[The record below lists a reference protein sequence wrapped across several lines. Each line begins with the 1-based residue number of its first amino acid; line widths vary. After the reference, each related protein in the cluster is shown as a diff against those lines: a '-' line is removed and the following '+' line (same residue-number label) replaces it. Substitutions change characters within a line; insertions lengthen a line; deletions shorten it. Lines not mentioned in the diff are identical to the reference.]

1 MLSWHRQL
9 LLSCL
14 LVAAIF
20 LRSAIG
26 QDLDEFERCK
36 IRIDRI
42 LNGTETFG
50 AINNDT
56 IAPFLYT
63 GPVRGMN
70 IEYARTS
77 RNSFTTLTTQGM
89 CR

>member
-1 MLSWHRQL
+1 MLSWCRQL

-14 LVAAIF
+14 LTVAIF
-20 LRSAIG
+20 SRSAIG
-26 QDLDEFERCK
+26 GDLDKFDICK

-77 RNSFTTLTTQGM
+77 RDNFTTLTTQGM

>member
-1 MLSWHRQL
+1 MMSWRRQPLHCYL
-9 LLSCL
+9 LTMT
-14 LVAAIF
+14 IF
-20 LRSAIG
+20 FSSAIG
-26 QDLDEFERCK
+26 QDLDKFDRCK
-36 IRIDRI
+36 IRLDRI

-50 AINNDT
+50 AINNYT
-56 IAPFLYT
+56 VAPFLYT

-70 IEYARTS
+70 SEYARKS

>member
-1 MLSWHRQL
+1 MLSWRYQPLHW
-9 LLSCL
+9 CL
-14 LVAAIF
+14 LTVTILF
-20 LRSAIG
+20 RRAIG
-26 QDLDEFERCK
+26 QDLDKFDRCK
-36 IRIDRI
+36 IRLDRI

-56 IAPFLYT
+56 VAPFLYT

-70 IEYARTS
+70 IEYAQTS